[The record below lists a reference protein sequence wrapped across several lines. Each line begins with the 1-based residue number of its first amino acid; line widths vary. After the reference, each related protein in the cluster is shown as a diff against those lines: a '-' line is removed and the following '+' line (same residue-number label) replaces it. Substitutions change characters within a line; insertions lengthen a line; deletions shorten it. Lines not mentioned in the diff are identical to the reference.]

1 MREYKPGD
9 LVVFTDTMIFE
20 GQVGTIVGEMLR
32 PSERYTHSGSKVY
45 SILIDGQ
52 VEEGFEP
59 DEDFVPLEEG

>member
-1 MREYKPGD
+1 MRDYKPGD

-20 GQVGTIVGEMLR
+20 GQVGTIVGEMPR
-32 PSERYTHSGSKVY
+32 WGERYSDRVRALY
-45 SILIDGQ
+45 RILIDGQ